1 MSINKN
7 YKCRNCNSKNVYNLI
22 NFNKVPLANNLVIS
36 QKNKVA
42 KFELELILCKKCWLV
57 QTTKNINRNK
67 IFNSEYPYLTA
78 TSSTANTNAFEL
90 YKYIK
95 KNFDL
100 HNKTLFELASNDGYF
115 LENFLETKN
124 LKVIGVEP
132 TLIPARISKSKGI
145 KTIKNFFGI
154 NLAKSLKK
162 KYKRADLIVAN
173 NVIAHL
179 SNIHDFVKG
188 MKILLNKNGTII
200 IEFQNFIEMV
210 NKNLIDNVYHEHYF
224 YYSLT
229 SIKNLLNK
237 NGLKIYDAK
246 KINVHGGSLRIF
258 ACHINDKIK
267 ISKNFKNMYRFELK
281 KSKNMSFYI
290 RFQKNFEILKKNISS
305 FLKHNSNKKIVGFG
319 AAAKASTFINLFNI
333 HKYNLNRIIDNA
345 QSKQGKYIAGTKIK
359 VVHPKNI
366 DLSKYEF
373 LFIFAWNLKKE
384 IIKFIK
390 SYYNKRNIRIVTF
403 IPKIKI
409 SKLK

>member
-36 QKNKVA
+36 QKKKVA

-67 IFNSEYPYLTA
+67 IFNSDYPYLTA

-229 SIKNLLNK
+229 SIKN
-237 NGLKIYDAK
+237 
-246 KINVHGGSLRIF
+246 
-258 ACHINDKIK
+258 
-267 ISKNFKNMYRFELK
+267 
-281 KSKNMSFYI
+281 
-290 RFQKNFEILKKNISS
+290 
-305 FLKHNSNKKIVGFG
+305 FL
-319 AAAKASTFINLFNI
+319 
-333 HKYNLNRIIDNA
+333 
-345 QSKQGKYIAGTKIK
+345 QS
-359 VVHPKNI
+359 
-366 DLSKYEF
+366 
-373 LFIFAWNLKKE
+373 
-384 IIKFIK
+384 
-390 SYYNKRNIRIVTF
+390 
-403 IPKIKI
+403 
-409 SKLK
+409 

>member
-67 IFNSEYPYLTA
+67 IFNSDYPYLTA

-100 HNKTLFELASNDGYF
+100 NNKTLFELASNDGYF

-132 TLIPARISKSKGI
+132 TPIPARISKSKGI
-145 KTIKNFFGI
+145 KTIKKFFGI

-188 MKILLNKNGTII
+188 MKILLNRNGTII

-281 KSKNMSFYI
+281 KSKNMNFYR

-305 FLKHNSNKKIVGFG
+305 FLKDNSNKKILGFG

-366 DLSKYEF
+366 NLCKYEF

-390 SYYNKRNIRIVTF
+390 SYYNKRDIRIVTF